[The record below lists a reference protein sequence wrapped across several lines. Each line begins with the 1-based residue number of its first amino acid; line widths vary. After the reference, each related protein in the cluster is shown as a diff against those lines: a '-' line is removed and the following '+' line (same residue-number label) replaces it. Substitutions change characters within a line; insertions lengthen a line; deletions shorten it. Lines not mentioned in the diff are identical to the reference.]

1 MSTVTRGITQ
11 QRGISRRDFVG
22 GLGAVATTLGLARAA
37 AAQAPRPIHLVGW
50 TFGVPFV
57 QEVLAEFEKRTG
69 RRVNYGNLPWAQ
81 YHDGMVAKFV
91 GKAPLDVVYV
101 SDADLAAWAE
111 AGWLA
116 PIEEFPEV
124 RAYREELLPSAL
136 EAMTYKGKLYGL
148 PYYTDYMAFVYN
160 EEMLRRAGFEAP
172 PATWDELVRQALVI
186 KQKGIVDAPLL
197 LHLEATT
204 WMIEVLYALVYSR
217 GGRLFD
223 DRLEPVFDRAD
234 SAALETLHWLIE
246 ARERHRI
253 LSPGALETG
262 EIAGLKAFSGGQ
274 AAFYLTG
281 RYRLKDLNTPA
292 TSQVAGKVKL
302 ALMPRGRAGKHQT
315 VGWTRFYG
323 MTAAAAADPERKAG
337 AWQLI
342 QYLGG
347 RNAAGVYEVPKKF
360 FQFAWLGF
368 AARPLFRDPEVKALL
383 GQYADAALQERQHGL
398 ALPKDGLKVPWF
410 TEWDQFNRVAWQK
423 AILRQT
429 DPLTALRS
437 SADKWRSLRRV

>member
-1 MSTVTRGITQ
+1 MRTRMTEV
-11 QRGISRRDFVG
+11 SRRGF
-22 GLGAVATTLGLARAA
+22 LGTLGAA
-37 AAQAPRPIHLVGW
+37 AALAAGSHGWPPAQAQTGKPIHLVGW

-57 QEVLAEFEKRTG
+57 KEIIADFQKRTG
-69 RRVNYGNLPWAQ
+69 KTVVYGNLPWAQ
-81 YHDGMVAKFV
+81 YHDGMVAKFA

-101 SDADLAAWAE
+101 SDADLASWSE

-116 PIEEFPEV
+116 PVEGFSEV
-124 RAYREELLPSAL
+124 KAYREELIPSTL

-160 EEMLRRAGFEAP
+160 EEMVRKAGFGEP
-172 PATWDELVRQALVI
+172 PTTWDELVKQAVAM
-186 KQKGIVDAPLL
+186 KQKGIVEAPLL
-197 LHLEATT
+197 LHLEAST

-223 DRLEPVFDRAD
+223 DRSEPVFDRPD
-234 SAALETLHWLIE
+234 SPALEALHWLIE
-246 ARERHRI
+246 AKDKHRI
-253 LSPGALETG
+253 LTPGTLETG
-262 EIAGLKAFSGGQ
+262 EIAGLKAFSAGQ

-281 RYRLKDLNTPA
+281 RYRLKDFNTPA
-292 TSQVAGKVKL
+292 SSQVAGKIKMG
-302 ALMPRGRAGKHQT
+302 LMPRGGAGHHQT
-315 VGWTRFYG
+315 VGWSRLYG
-323 MTAAAAADPERKAG
+323 LTAAAAADPERRAN

-347 RNAAGVYEVPKKF
+347 KSEAGVYEIPKKF

-368 AARPLFRDPEVKALL
+368 APKPLFRDAEVKALL

-398 ALPKDGLKVPWF
+398 AVPKDGLKVRWF
-410 TEWDQFNRVAWQK
+410 TEWDQFNRVVWQK

-429 DPLTALRS
+429 EPLAALKS
-437 SADKWRSLRRV
+437 SAEKWRSLRKA